1 VPEDALP
8 AGEWPLQISARHGH
22 PIATGIV
29 PCMENDRAYGR
40 AAALKWPVPIPE
52 AAKLRV
58 KRKVAAVHEELEQL
72 RQTHALRAASEGMKV
87 AVLETR
93 SRPPLEADHRGV
105 NLLQRIS
112 SKPNPGFTLL

>member
-1 VPEDALP
+1 MAAPALGAAWP
-8 AGEWPLQISARHGH
+8 SDRDWDRSLHGERSG
-22 PIATGIV
+22 V
-29 PCMENDRAYGR
+29 RAR

-58 KRKVAAVHEELEQL
+58 KWKVAAVHEELEQL

-87 AVLETR
+87 PVLETR

-112 SKPNPGFTLL
+112 SKPNPGFILS